1 MLPQAHGSFGT
12 GRVLQS
18 RLFCVLLLD
27 DGRVLIGA
35 VTPQRLTAAAADPA
49 AALK

>member
-1 MLPQAHGSFGT
+1 
-12 GRVLQS
+12 VLTS
-18 RLFCVLLLD
+18 RLISVLITD

-35 VTPQRLTAAAADPA
+35 VPAGVLMVTAGQPA